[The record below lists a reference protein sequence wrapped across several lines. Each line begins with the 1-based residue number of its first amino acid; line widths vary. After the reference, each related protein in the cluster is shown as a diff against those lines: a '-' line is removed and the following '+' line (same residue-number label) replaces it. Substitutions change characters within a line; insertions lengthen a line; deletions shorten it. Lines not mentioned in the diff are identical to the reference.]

1 MSNAFLLSLPPPA
14 LAPSFLAHVALG
26 TAHAASG
33 PDLLHFV
40 VEIQR
45 PAKDHRT
52 YAKAPPNGDPSALTR
67 SVVGMAVRWV
77 VVDSLLPPLPLP
89 PPLLP
94 SLAAVAN
101 ASASAYGSVRD
112 IRQPSATSDR
122 MDPARQDAVAS
133 LFVRVPAGQG
143 QQGYRTTPETGRGAF
158 LSSCSTPSSAALT
171 ETDQRLADFS
181 GPRIP

>member
-1 MSNAFLLSLPPPA
+1 
-14 LAPSFLAHVALG
+14 
-26 TAHAASG
+26 
-33 PDLLHFV
+33 
-40 VEIQR
+40 
-45 PAKDHRT
+45 
-52 YAKAPPNGDPSALTR
+52 
-67 SVVGMAVRWV
+67 MAVRWV
-77 VVDSLLPPLPLP
+77 FVGVLLLPLPLP

-133 LFVRVPAGQG
+133 LFVRVRAEQG
-143 QQGYRTTPETGRGAF
+143 QQDCRTAPETGMDAF
-158 LSSCSTPSSAALT
+158 LSSCSTPSSAVLT
-171 ETDQRLADFS
+171 GTGQRLADFS